1 MKEKA
6 MIFSDYRQ
14 PYNFLSHEDSS
25 PVDSSTPLPG
35 TTKYDSY
42 PRRHKRPISF
52 NSGVLGTSPNLRKHN
67 SESNLP
73 MERLFRRRGND
84 SSPRTSN
91 LSAQREGSIQEETLE
106 ESQAEAESASPSGSQ
121 KANVSEA
128 NVGSAL
134 PSKEKTK
141 KTTFWRRKSK
151 DSLDLQSIRE
161 GEAVTPDSAA
171 ETESPKKKKKFFAK
185 KDRSASRTSLN
196 APPSEGTASTSATTS
211 GQQTQNEPNKENAES
226 ADELNTPTKSD
237 TPTKKKKFWKR
248 GKSGSQASLGGRD
261 KGQVQGDD
269 GIAGATGN
277 QEDEVP
283 DKQKR
288 GSILRRL
295 SKSGSRSSLSKSEE
309 SLKGEQ
315 VSAEENP
322 DSPTKRKPSLLRRL
336 SKSGSRSSLSKSEDS
351 IEGGLGSAEDNAGT
365 PVKRKSSM
373 LRKLSK
379 SGSRR
384 SSRKSEDIPSGT
396 SGQPA
401 GGEVERGTKG
411 DVGDI
416 KGEPGE
422 SSKSP
427 RAKKGSFI
435 RRLSRSGSKT
445 SLSRSEED
453 LAEEGNITPRK
464 KKGLFGKK
472 KTGGSRTSLNKP
484 ELDQL

>member
-6 MIFSDYRQ
+6 IIFSDYRQ

-35 TTKYDSY
+35 TSKYDSY
-42 PRRHKRPISF
+42 PRRHKRPFTF
-52 NSGVLGTSPNLRKHN
+52 NSGQPGTSSNLRKHN

-73 MERLFRRRGND
+73 MDRLFRRRGNE

-91 LSAQREGSIQEETLE
+91 LFAQREGSILEETLE
-106 ESQAEAESASPSGSQ
+106 ESQADVALASPSGSQ
-121 KANVSEA
+121 RATVSGPA
-128 NVGSAL
+128 ASSAL
-134 PSKEKTK
+134 PSKEKSK
-141 KTTFWRRKSK
+141 KKKFWRRKSK
-151 DSLDLQSIRE
+151 DSLDLQSIQE

-171 ETESPKKKKKFFAK
+171 ETESPKKKKKFFGK
-185 KDRSASRTSLN
+185 KERRASPTSPK
-196 APPSEGTASTSATTS
+196 APPGEEATSAASS
-211 GQQTQNEPNKENAES
+211 GQQTQNEADKETAES
-226 ADELNTPTKSD
+226 ADELNAPMKTDAPA
-237 TPTKKKKFWKR
+237 KKKKFWKR
-248 GKSGSQASLGGRD
+248 RKSGSQASLDGTD
-261 KGQVQGDD
+261 KATSQAQGDASGDD
-269 GIAGATGN
+269 GITGATGN
-277 QEDEVP
+277 QEEEVP
-283 DKQKR
+283 IKQKK

-315 VSAEENP
+315 VSAEEYP
-322 DSPTKRKPSLLRRL
+322 DSPRKRRSSLLGRL

-365 PVKRKSSM
+365 PVKQKSSM

-384 SSRKSEDIPSGT
+384 SSRKSDDIPSGT
-396 SGQPA
+396 SGQLG
-401 GGEVERGTKG
+401 GGEAERGAN
-411 DVGDI
+411 VGDI
-416 KGEPGE
+416 EGEPKE
-422 SSKSP
+422 PSKSP
-427 RAKKGSFI
+427 AKKGSLI

-453 LAEEGNITPRK
+453 LAEEGSITPRK

-472 KTGGSRTSLNKP
+472 KTGSRTSLNKP
-484 ELDQL
+484 ELDQP